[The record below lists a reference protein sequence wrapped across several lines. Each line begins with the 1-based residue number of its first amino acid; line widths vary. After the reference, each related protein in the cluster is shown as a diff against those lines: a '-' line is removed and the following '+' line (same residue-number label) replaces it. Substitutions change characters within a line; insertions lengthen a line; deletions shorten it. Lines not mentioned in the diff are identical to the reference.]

1 MKRDGTNKSIWQDD
15 SSFLQNTAEIPD
27 TVDTVIVGAGLT
39 GISLAFELQKRGQR
53 CLVIEQHGIGSGTT
67 GGTTAHINNFFD
79 VSYDHLISRFGS
91 DAAGVVAENALKVV
105 DIVAQNIEECAISCD
120 FDRCSF
126 YLLSTEEKH
135 DKQLANIYAA
145 HQELG
150 IPGQRV
156 TEIPFRVPFR
166 EAIEIEGQA
175 QFHPLKYI
183 TALAHEFEVRGGA
196 ILLDTRIRSHKT
208 TGDGVEVQTEFG
220 RKFTAKNLVWA
231 THIPPGITRFSTMN
245 APYRSYAL
253 AAKIDGSP
261 MKLAQG
267 ADLCDPYHYFRY
279 QLINGAWHIIIGGF
293 DHKTGHEEDTVRPFE
308 ALKAYAHHHFTFTD
322 IVAQWSA
329 QYYVPV
335 DGLPYIGKMPGE
347 DRVFIATG
355 YNGNGMTWGTL
366 AAGII
371 ADLIDG
377 TESRLAETV
386 SPSRLEF
393 TASAREFVKENAD
406 VVFHLI
412 KDRFAADKKAELDS
426 LKKGEGKIIVFEG
439 KNVAAYRD
447 EEDALKLL
455 TAACPHMGCTVRF
468 NTAEKTWDC
477 PCHGSRFD
485 TDGNLLTAPAT
496 ENLKPINL

>member
-1 MKRDGTNKSIWQDD
+1 MKRDGTNKSIWQND
-15 SSFLQNTAEIPD
+15 SSFLQNTTEMPD
-27 TVDTVIVGAGLT
+27 TVDTIIVGAGLT
-39 GISLAFELQKRGQR
+39 GISLAYELQKRGQR
-53 CLVIEQHGIGSGTT
+53 CLVIEQHDIGSGTT

-79 VSYDHLISRFGS
+79 VSYDQLISRFGL
-91 DAAGVVAENALKVV
+91 DAATVVGENAGKVADRIAEN
-105 DIVAQNIEECAISCD
+105 IQECGISCD

-126 YLLSTEEKH
+126 YLISTEEKH
-135 DKQLANIYAA
+135 DKQLSDIFSA

-150 IPGQRV
+150 IPGRQV
-156 TEIPFRVPFR
+156 TEIPFTVPFR

-175 QFHPLKYI
+175 QFHPLRYI

-196 ILLDTRIRSHKT
+196 ILLNTRISSHQSSA
-208 TGDGVEVQTEFG
+208 DSVEVFTEFG

-253 AAKIDGSP
+253 AAKLDSP
-261 MKLAQG
+261 PPKLAQG
-267 ADLCDPYHYFRY
+267 ADLYDPYHYFRY
-279 QLINGAWHIIIGGF
+279 HEIDGLWHLIIGGF
-293 DHKTGHEEDTVRPFE
+293 DHKTGHEQDTERPFG
-308 ALKAYAHHHFTFTD
+308 ALKAYAQDHFVFTE
-322 IVAQWSA
+322 IVEQWSA

-335 DGLPYIGKMPGE
+335 DGLPYIGRMPGE
-347 DRVFIATG
+347 DHVFIATG

-366 AAGII
+366 AADII

-377 TESRLAETV
+377 LENGLAETV

-393 TASAREFVKENAD
+393 TASAREFVKENVD

-426 LKKGEGKIIVFEG
+426 LENGEGKVIVFEG

-447 EEDALKLL
+447 EQGAVKLL
-455 TAACPHMGCTVRF
+455 SAACPHMGCTVNF
-468 NTAEKTWDC
+468 NTSEKTWDC